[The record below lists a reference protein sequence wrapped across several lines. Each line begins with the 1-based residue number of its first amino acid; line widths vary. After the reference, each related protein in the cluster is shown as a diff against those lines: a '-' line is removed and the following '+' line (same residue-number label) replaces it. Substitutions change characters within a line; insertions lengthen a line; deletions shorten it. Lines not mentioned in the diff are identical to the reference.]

1 MNKHYRIVVL
11 IMDIHKFISIDD
23 DYIKKIIKPRNIRS
37 RKGDNGIVLIIG
49 GSRIYHGA
57 PLLSSIAALISGT
70 DLVYTAIPKINLI
83 SSKTFSPNL
92 IFLPLPDDKLTMGS
106 ARKLLS
112 IMPKKVHSSAIGMG
126 LDISKMN
133 SLCFLIHSLL
143 EEKSRLLLDASSLVP
158 DVLREII
165 NTKSVV
171 TPHAGEFKRLF
182 NVDVGQCKDDQ
193 INVVI
198 KKAREY
204 GIVIVLKGY
213 WNIVSDGE
221 RICVIERSAPS
232 MTVGGTGD
240 ILSGLISGFLT
251 KNDSF
256 ESSILG
262 LFFNGLAGLN
272 LYNKLGL
279 HLMASN
285 LLEELPLVMKN
296 FDRIN

>member
-1 MNKHYRIVVL
+1 M
-11 IMDIHKFISIDD
+11 
-23 DYIKKIIKPRNIRS
+23 KPRNIQS
-37 RKGDNGIVLIIG
+37 RKGDNGIVLIVG

-70 DLVYTAIPKINLI
+70 DLVYTAIPKINLV
-83 SSKTFSPNL
+83 SSRVFSPNL
-92 IFLPLPDDKLTMGS
+92 IFLPLPDDKLTLGS
-106 ARKLLS
+106 SRKLLS
-112 IMPKKVHSSAIGMG
+112 LMPKKVHSAAIGMG
-126 LDISKMN
+126 LGISKIN
-133 SLCFLIHSLL
+133 SLCFLIKKLL
-143 EEKSRLLLDASSLVP
+143 EDKISLILDASSLMP
-158 DVLREII
+158 DVLTEIM

-182 NVDVGQCKDDQ
+182 GQDPGQSKSEQ
-193 INVVI
+193 INIVM
-198 KKAREY
+198 KKAKEY

-221 RICVIERSAPS
+221 QISVIERTTPS

-240 ILSGLISGFLT
+240 VLSGLISGFLT
-251 KNDSF
+251 KNSSF

-262 LFFNGLAGLN
+262 LFFNGLAGAN

-285 LLEELPLVMKN
+285 LLEELPLVLKD
-296 FDRIN
+296 FDTLN

>member
-1 MNKHYRIVVL
+1 MNQNKNKSHIEYISLLEISNVINV
-11 IMDIHKFISIDD
+11 DSKFI
-23 DYIKKIIKPRNIRS
+23 KNIIKPRNVQS
-37 RKGDNGIVLIIG
+37 RKGDNGIVLIVG
-49 GSRIYHGA
+49 GSRLYHGA
-57 PLLSSIAALISGT
+57 PLLSSVAALISGT

-83 SSKTFSPNL
+83 SSKTFSPNM

-126 LDISKMN
+126 LGISKMN

-143 EEKSRLLLDASSLVP
+143 EEKTRLLLDASSLVP
-158 DVLREII
+158 DVLKEII

-221 RICVIERSAPS
+221 RICVIERSTPS

-279 HLMASN
+279 HLMA
-285 LLEELPLVMKN
+285 
-296 FDRIN
+296 

>member
-1 MNKHYRIVVL
+1 MINK
-11 IMDIHKFISIDD
+11 DKFISVDD
-23 DYIKKIIKPRNIRS
+23 DYIKKIIKPRDVQS
-37 RKGDNGIVLIIG
+37 RKGDNGTVLIVG

-57 PLLSSIAALISGT
+57 PLLSSMAALISGT

-83 SSKTFSPNL
+83 SSRTFSPNL

-112 IMPKKVHSSAIGMG
+112 ILPKKVHSSAIGMG
-126 LDISKMN
+126 LGISKVN
-133 SLCFLIHSLL
+133 SLCFLINTLL
-143 EEKSRLLLDASSLVP
+143 MEKTRLLLDASSLVP
-158 DVLREII
+158 DVLKELI
-165 NTKSVV
+165 NSKSVV

-182 NVDVGQCKDDQ
+182 GVDVGQSKDDQ
-193 INVVI
+193 IGIVI
-198 KKAREY
+198 KKAKEY
-204 GIVIVLKGY
+204 GIVVVLKGY

-221 RICVIERSAPS
+221 RICVIERTTPS

-251 KNDSF
+251 KNDPF

-272 LYNKLGL
+272 LHDKLGL
-279 HLMASN
+279 HLMATN
-285 LLEELPLVMKN
+285 FLEELPIVMKN
-296 FDRIN
+296 FDRII